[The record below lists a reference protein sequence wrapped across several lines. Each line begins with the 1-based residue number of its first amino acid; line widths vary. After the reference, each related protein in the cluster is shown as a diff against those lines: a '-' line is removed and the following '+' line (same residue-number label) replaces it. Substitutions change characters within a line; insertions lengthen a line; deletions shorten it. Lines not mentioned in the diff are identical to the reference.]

1 MNVRHLLV
9 LFASFAIS
17 VLTMS
22 AHSGDDSVQAA
33 KDRETY
39 GSPELMQNV
48 YGRDYELLNGKWD
61 AIIDLYDLGRSKQLW
76 LNRKP
81 ETKTEFFEYS
91 FDGGLR
97 LNVPGDFNSQ
107 IPQLQYYEGTV
118 WYARHFSASPA
129 CAGERLFLYFG
140 AVSYRCTIWLNGHE
154 LASHEGGFTPF
165 QIDVTDHIIDGDNFI
180 CVEVNNRR
188 STDAI
193 PAMSFD
199 WWNYGGITRDV
210 MLVRTPQVYIKDYF
224 IHLDRTAPDVINA
237 SVRMSAGVPEG
248 SAVVID
254 IPELKCSVNVAL
266 DATGCG
272 SKSFKVKKLQRWS
285 PDSPKLYDIH
295 LSYFSGAA
303 EAGDSISEKIGF
315 RNITVDGTRILVNGS
330 PTFMRSVSFHEEIPQ
345 RMGRAFSEA
354 DAWQLLSEA
363 KELGVNMVRLAHYP
377 QNEYTVRLAER
388 LGIILWQE
396 IPVWQ
401 GIDFENAATMDKA
414 LRMFSEMLY
423 RDKNRCAV
431 GFWGIANETRPSLA
445 RNAFLHRTLEF
456 ARGMDSTRLYTAA
469 FDNVY
474 YKEEFGEFR
483 IEDNFTEELDVVS
496 FNKYMGWYAPWPVEP
511 SLCRWNVVPDKPV
524 IISEFGCEALY
535 GQRGNAEWAGSW
547 SEDYQAANYLRN
559 LEMFEQIPNLAGV
572 SPWVLYDF
580 RSPYRFHPTNQDGWN
595 RKGLV
600 SDQGQRKKAWYVMHD
615 YYMKMNK

>member
-1 MNVRHLLV
+1 MNIRYLLA
-9 LFASFAIS
+9 LPASLAIFAST
-17 VLTMS
+17 LS
-22 AHSGDDSVQAA
+22 ASTADDVVQAV
-33 KDRETY
+33 KDRESY

-61 AIIDLYDLGRSKQLW
+61 AIIDLYDQGRGKQLW

-81 ETKTEFFEYS
+81 RTETEFFEYS

-118 WYARHFSASPA
+118 WYARHFTAPKTSE
-129 CAGERLFLYFG
+129 GERLFLYFG
-140 AVSYRCTIWLNGHE
+140 AVSYRCTIWLNGKE
-154 LASHEGGFTPF
+154 LISHEGGFTPF
-165 QIDVTDHIIDGDNFI
+165 QVEVTDSIVEGDNFI

-188 STDAI
+188 SPDAI

-210 MLVRTPQVYIKDYF
+210 MLVRTQDVYIKDYF
-224 IHLDRTAPDVINA
+224 IQLDKNSPDVINA
-237 SVRMSAGVPEG
+237 SVRMSGGVPAG
-248 SAVVID
+248 SFVGLD
-254 IPELKCSVNVAL
+254 IPELRYSGKVSL
-266 DATGCG
+266 DSEGCG
-272 SKSFKVKKLQRWS
+272 SISFKAKKLQRWS
-285 PDSPKLYDIH
+285 PDTPKLYDVK
-295 LSYFSGAA
+295 LTYCPGGSA
-303 EAGDSISEKIGF
+303 EGDSISEKIGF
-315 RNITVDGTRILVNGS
+315 RNITVDGTSILVNGK
-330 PTFMRSVSFHEEIPQ
+330 PTFMCSVSFHEEIPQ
-345 RMGRAFSEA
+345 RMGRAFSES

-401 GIDFENAATMDKA
+401 GIDFGNAATMDKA

-431 GFWGIANETRPSLA
+431 GFWGVANETRPSPE

-456 ARGMDSTRLYTAA
+456 ARSVDSTRLYTAA
-469 FDNVY
+469 FDNVH
-474 YKEEFGEFR
+474 YKSEYGEFR
-483 IEDNFTEELDVVS
+483 IEDDFTEELDVVS
-496 FNKYMGWYAPWPVEP
+496 FNKYMGWYTPWPVAP
-511 SLCRWNVVPDKPV
+511 SQCRWNVVPDKPV

-547 SEDYQAANYLRN
+547 SEDYQAENFRKN
-559 LEMFEQIPNLAGV
+559 LEMFGQIPNLAGV

-600 SDQGQRKKAWYVMHD
+600 SDQGQRKKAWYIMRD